1 MNVRKLLTHNNI
13 LESIIFTTKLNK
25 NTVHLGRWNVEYS
38 NIIINR
44 KIDLANSDNSVC
56 FIYKNENTNE
66 KYNKDDKDDEFDE
79 YLKYMF

>member
-1 MNVRKLLTHNNI
+1 MNVRKLLIHNNI
-13 LESIIFTTKLNK
+13 LESIIFTKIVKK
-25 NTVHLGRWNVEYS
+25 NIHNTIHLGRWNVEYS

-56 FIYKNENTNE
+56 LAYKNDYKNET
-66 KYNKDDKDDEFDE
+66 YDEADEDDE